1 MLKKIIATVVL
12 SLSMLI
18 GYANPGVDNSPV
30 EAPSQQQTLPAGQTV
45 MEVTNANST
54 EVNTVEESGLARKMS
69 QAEKNKNAKENDS
82 YGIAITII
90 AMTIVLCALIIL
102 SLLFMVFGKFSEKV
116 LSGKKKKAIGASKS
130 STEDIV
136 HDVDS
141 GESIAAIAMALAE
154 HFQEGHDIEDTILT
168 IRRMRKA
175 YSPWSSKLY
184 NMTQLPDV
192 KHNPASHTAFNR

>member
-1 MLKKIIATVVL
+1 MLKKIIATVVF
-12 SLSMLI
+12 SLSILI

-30 EAPSQQQTLPAGQTV
+30 EAPSQEQTLPNGQTV

-54 EVNTVEESGLARKMS
+54 EVNTVEESSLAKKMS
-69 QAEKNKNAKENDS
+69 QAEKNRNAQENDS

-90 AMTIVLCALIIL
+90 AMSIVLVALIIL
-102 SLLFMVFGKFSEKV
+102 SLLFLVFGKFSEKV
-116 LSGKKKKAIGASKS
+116 LSGKKKKAIGASKAS
-130 STEDIV
+130 ATVEN

-184 NMTQLPDV
+184 NMTPRPEV